1 MEKEYFVE
9 RLKAIRKEST
19 AARAARQSQ
28 SGLATVDEG
37 GAAGADV
44 GAVDGAEEA
53 DPLPDDNDESNVVE
67 IPVEAIEE
75 EEITA
80 PDVEMKKKF
89 RKKMPAALTQ
99 AELQAREMAEGQAK
113 QRTGRR
119 SLVRG
124 HGSVDEDLE
133 MVMYKRK
140 MDELAL
146 FTEEEKDI
154 QGTPMTPGISPSV
167 AMYMAETVVISESA
181 LARYR
186 RVFDVVKSE
195 DALELSLEQLCDGLK
210 QVNHA
215 LLSDK
220 MVDYCLYVLDVVN
233 DAQEYEVPRDFK
245 LFSTVARLAERMVP
259 PTSSTFPTRLAFF
272 VSFPHESVLHFG
284 SCVCYNVR
292 LTEG

>member
-119 SLVRG
+119 R
-124 HGSVDEDLE
+124 
-133 MVMYKRK
+133 RK
-140 MDELAL
+140 GGR
-146 FTEEEKDI
+146 K
-154 QGTPMTPGISPSV
+154 
-167 AMYMAETVVISESA
+167 
-181 LARYR
+181 
-186 RVFDVVKSE
+186 K
-195 DALELSLEQLCDGLK
+195 
-210 QVNHA
+210 
-215 LLSDK
+215 
-220 MVDYCLYVLDVVN
+220 
-233 DAQEYEVPRDFK
+233 
-245 LFSTVARLAERMVP
+245 
-259 PTSSTFPTRLAFF
+259 
-272 VSFPHESVLHFG
+272 
-284 SCVCYNVR
+284 
-292 LTEG
+292 